1 MQFHVDFLKLWKTYF
16 DFPLT
21 GSPKFNISCLLSH
34 RLSSAAKSY
43 LNAVQSIASNIIL
56 DTFILCVLQRYPAEA
71 CKQMSLK
78 LQFWFDS
85 RCHTIST
92 KLHFVVINLRQ
103 RSVPLKWSV
112 IPWGRGT
119 VELGKGWCVRLYPFE
134 WKEKCLWAHEASEC
148 NTWVSSGEC
157 RWS

>member
-1 MQFHVDFLKLWKTYF
+1 MLIFSNCRKHTLISHLQEVLNSTFPVYFLIGCPRQPNRIWMQCV
-16 DFPLT
+16 
-21 GSPKFNISCLLSH
+21 
-34 RLSSAAKSY
+34 
-43 LNAVQSIASNIIL
+43 ASNWIL
-56 DTFILCVLQRYPAEA
+56 DSFILCVLQRYTAEA

-78 LQFWFDS
+78 LQFWVDS

-92 KLHFVVINLRQ
+92 KLHFVVINLGQ
-103 RSVPLKWSV
+103 RSVPLQWSV

-148 NTWVSSGEC
+148 NTWVSSGER